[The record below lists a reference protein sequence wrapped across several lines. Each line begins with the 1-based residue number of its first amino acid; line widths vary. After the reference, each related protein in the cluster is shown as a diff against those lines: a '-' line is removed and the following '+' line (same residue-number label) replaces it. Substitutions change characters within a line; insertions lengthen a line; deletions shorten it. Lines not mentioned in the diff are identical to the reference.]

1 MKKYRDFGWY
11 FLPRLF
17 SSCRQ
22 IVKSCKI
29 LVLCFLNW
37 TECFLGLSI
46 LTFYF
51 VFFLW
56 IGFYS
61 FLKNCF
67 IIFVWLHWVFIA
79 VLGPSLDGANRGYSR
94 CRAWASHCGGL
105 SLPERG
111 LCGVP
116 ASVVVERRA
125 QYLRHVG
132 FSCPTTC
139 GIFPDQGSNP
149 CLPASAD
156 RFLATGPPV
165 KSNFYS

>member
-1 MKKYRDFGWY
+1 MSQMKNYRDFGWY

-22 IVKSCKI
+22 IVKCHKN
-29 LVLCFLNW
+29 LVLCVLNW

-61 FLKNCF
+61 FLKNYL

-79 VLGPSLDGANRGYSR
+79 VLRPSLDVANRGYSLVAEHGPLIAVASL
-94 CRAWASHCGGL
+94 CHRAWALWRAGFCSC
-105 SLPERG
+105 
-111 LCGVP
+111 
-116 ASVVVERRA
+116 RA
-125 QYLRHVG
+125 Q
-132 FSCPTTC
+132 
-139 GIFPDQGSNP
+139 GSV
-149 CLPASAD
+149 LV
-156 RFLATGPPV
+156 THGV
-165 KSNFYS
+165 